1 MIEVALFTGIGLLGY
16 ILSTQ
21 YASDSASKKKE
32 GFRDTPRIS
41 NGSVTL
47 PQMKSSSAPLTEQVR
62 LTNDMKGHN
71 NMVPFFGARVTQNLR
86 GGANDSILDTFSGT
100 GSEYVQ
106 KREVQTFY
114 DVKPGYG
121 DPYGNPNESDFIQ
134 SRMVAGMN
142 MKNVSPIERTYV
154 APGVND
160 GYNNNGSGGYQQFTE
175 LQQFAKPRTT
185 DELRVDNKPKL
196 SYEKP
201 VVPGNYFV
209 TQPGLQAPV
218 MKNRPDTFNIMTE
231 DGSIDGALTHLNTAV
246 GVQVAPASFPEQMFK
261 EQQRATTNIEY
272 YGGGGAEYSFANYVR
287 SFTEPFQEFMK
298 LTVGEWVGVAGGQGG
313 VSEGTYVVDQ
323 YNEAYT
329 NPGREAS
336 SMTFY
341 TAPGGISFNSGSDAT
356 GAVKVNK
363 DEDMLINT
371 REVGSPANV
380 VGSAST
386 AEQRG
391 EVNYTLTLPMDAE
404 INRVDPAI
412 LDAFKANPYTQSLQS
427 VA

>member
-21 YASDSASKKKE
+21 YASDSAKKKE
-32 GFRDTPRIS
+32 GFRDVPRIS
-41 NGSVTL
+41 NGSATL
-47 PQMKSSSAPLTEQVR
+47 PQSKSPNAPLTEQVR

-121 DPYGNPNESDFIQ
+121 DPYGNPNESEFIQ

-154 APGVND
+154 GAGVND
-160 GYNNNGSGGYQQFTE
+160 GYNNVGSGGYQQFTE

-218 MKNRPDTFNIMTE
+218 MKNRPDTFNIMT
-231 DGSIDGALTHLNTAV
+231 DGNGELTHLNTAV

-341 TAPGGISFNSGSDAT
+341 TAPGGISFNSGSDAR
-356 GAVKVNK
+356 GAVVTNK
-363 DEDMLINT
+363 DESMLDNVRT
-371 REVGSPANV
+371 VEPASNIV
-380 VGSAST
+380 SSAST

>member
-21 YASDSASKKKE
+21 YADANNQKKKE
-32 GFRDTPRIS
+32 GFRDVPRIS
-41 NGSVTL
+41 GSSASTL
-47 PQMKSSSAPLTEQVR
+47 PASNGQLTERVR
-62 LTNDMKGHN
+62 LTESPAGHN

-86 GGANDSILDTFSGT
+86 GGANDSILDSFSGMGT
-100 GSEYVQ
+100 EYVQ

-142 MKNVSPIERTYV
+142 MKNVSPIERVRV
-154 APGVND
+154 APGL
-160 GYNNNGSGGYQQFTE
+160 NNGYTDTGTGGYQQFTE
-175 LQQFAKPRTT
+175 AQQYAKPRTT
-185 DELRVDNKPKL
+185 DERRVANKPKL
-196 SYEKP
+196 SYETP

-218 MKNRPDTFNIMTE
+218 MKNRPDTFNIMSDETGE
-231 DGSIDGALTHLNTAV
+231 LTHLNTAV

-261 EQQRATTNIEY
+261 EQQRESTNLEY
-272 YGGGGAEYSFANYVR
+272 YGAGGAEYSFANYIR
-287 SFTEPFQEFMK
+287 SFTEPFEEFMK
-298 LTVGEWVGVAGGQGG
+298 LTVGEWMGVAGGQGG

-336 SMTFY
+336 AMTFY
-341 TAPGGISFNSGSDAT
+341 TAPGGIAFNSGSDAK

-363 DEDMLINT
+363 DEDMLFNVRT
-371 REVGSPANV
+371 VEAAANI

-391 EVNYTLTLPMDAE
+391 QVNYTMTLPMDAE

>member
-16 ILSTQ
+16 VLTTQ
-21 YASDSASKKKE
+21 YSDANANKKKE
-32 GFRDTPRIS
+32 PFYAPPPPP
-41 NGSVTL
+41 
-47 PQMKSSSAPLTEQVR
+47 PQQQQSSPGVLTEDVR
-62 LTNDMKGHN
+62 ITTNAKGHN
-71 NMVPFFGARVTQNLR
+71 NMVPFFGARVTQNMR
-86 GGANDSILDTFSGT
+86 GGANDSILDTFSGV
-100 GSEYVQ
+100 GSEHVQ
-106 KREVQTFY
+106 KREVGTFY
-114 DVKPGYG
+114 DVAPGYG
-121 DPYGNPNESDFIQ
+121 DPYGNPVESDFMQ
-134 SRMVAGMN
+134 SRMVAGMS

-154 APGVND
+154 APGLNN
-160 GYNNNGSGGYQQFTE
+160 GYTNTGSGGYQQFTDA
-175 LQQFAKPRTT
+175 QQFAKPRTT
-185 DELRVDNKPKL
+185 DERRVDNKPKL
-196 SYEKP
+196 TYETP

-218 MKNRPDTFNIMTE
+218 MKNRPDTFNILSDDE
-231 DGSIDGALTHLNTAV
+231 GRLTHLNTAV

-261 EQQRATTNIEY
+261 EQNRESTSLEY
-272 YGGGGAEYSFANYVR
+272 YGAGGAEYSMANYIR
-287 SFTEPFQEFMK
+287 SFTEPFEEFMK
-298 LTVGEWVGVAGGQGG
+298 LTVGEWMGVAGGQGG

-341 TAPGGISFNSGSDAT
+341 TAPGGIAFNSGSDGV

-363 DEDMLINT
+363 DEDMMINT

-386 AEQRG
+386 SQQQG
-391 EVNYTLTLPMDAE
+391 EVSYTYTLPQDAE

-412 LDAFKANPYTQSLQS
+412 LDAFKANPYTHSLQS

>member
-16 ILSTQ
+16 VLTTQ
-21 YASDSASKKKE
+21 YSDANANKKKE
-32 GFRDTPRIS
+32 PFYAPPPPPPG
-41 NGSVTL
+41 
-47 PQMKSSSAPLTEQVR
+47 QQQQSSPGVLTEDVR
-62 LTNDMKGHN
+62 ITTNPKGHN
-71 NMVPFFGARVTQNLR
+71 NMVPFFGARVTQNMR
-86 GGANDSILDTFSGT
+86 GGANDSILDTFSGV
-100 GSEYVQ
+100 GSEHVQ
-106 KREVQTFY
+106 KREVGTFY
-114 DVKPGYG
+114 DVAPGYG
-121 DPYGNPNESDFIQ
+121 DPYGNPVESDFMQ
-134 SRMVAGMN
+134 SRMVAGMS

-154 APGVND
+154 APGLNN
-160 GYNNNGSGGYQQFTE
+160 GYTNTGSGGYQQFTDA
-175 LQQFAKPRTT
+175 QQFAKPRTT
-185 DELRVDNKPKL
+185 DERRVDNKPKL
-196 SYEKP
+196 TYETP

-218 MKNRPDTFNIMTE
+218 MKNRPDTFNILTDDE
-231 DGSIDGALTHLNTAV
+231 GRLTHLNTAV

-261 EQQRATTNIEY
+261 EQNRESTSLEY
-272 YGGGGAEYSFANYVR
+272 YGAGGAEYSMANYIR
-287 SFTEPFQEFMK
+287 SFTEPFEEFMK
-298 LTVGEWVGVAGGQGG
+298 LTVGEWMGVAGGQGG
-313 VSEGTYVVDQ
+313 LNEGTYVVDQ

-341 TAPGGISFNSGSDAT
+341 TAPGGIAFNSGSDGV

-363 DEDMLINT
+363 DEDMMINT

-386 AEQRG
+386 SQQQG
-391 EVNYTLTLPMDAE
+391 EVSYTYTLPMDAE

-412 LDAFKANPYTQSLQS
+412 LDAFKANPYTHSLQS

>member
-21 YASDSASKKKE
+21 YTDASKKKE
-32 GFRDTPRIS
+32 RFQD
-41 NGSVTL
+41 
-47 PQMKSSSAPLTEQVR
+47 SAPQGSTPPPSSQQTLTEHVV
-62 LTNDMKGHN
+62 LSGNAKGHN

-86 GGANDSILDTFSGT
+86 GGANDSILDTFAGVGT
-100 GSEYVQ
+100 EHVQ

-114 DVKPGYG
+114 DVAPGYG
-121 DPYGNPNESDFIQ
+121 DPYGNPVESDFMQ
-134 SRMVAGMN
+134 SRMVAGMS

-160 GYNNNGSGGYQQFTE
+160 GYTNNGSGGYQQFTE
-175 LQQFAKPRTT
+175 AQQFAKPRTT
-185 DELRVDNKPKL
+185 DELRVANKPKL
-196 SYEKP
+196 SYESP
-201 VVPGNYFV
+201 VIPGNYFV
-209 TQPGLQAPV
+209 TQPGLQAAV
-218 MKNRPDTFNIMTE
+218 VKNRPDTFNVLSDE
-231 DGSIDGALTHLNTAV
+231 NGHLTHLNTAV

-261 EQQRATTNIEY
+261 EQQRTTTNIEY
-272 YGGGGAEYSFANYVR
+272 YGAGGAEYSFANYVR
-287 SFTEPFQEFMK
+287 SFTEPFEEFMK
-298 LTVGEWVGVAGGQGG
+298 LTVGEWVGVAGGAGG

-341 TAPGGISFNSGSDAT
+341 TAPGGTTFHSGADAV
-356 GAVKVNK
+356 GSVKVNK
-363 DEDMLINT
+363 DENMLINV
-371 REVGSPANV
+371 RKFDSPANV
-380 VGSAST
+380 VGSSATS
-386 AEQRG
+386 QHRG
-391 EVNYTLTLPMDAE
+391 EVSYTETLPMNAE

-412 LDAFKANPYTQSLQS
+412 LDAFKDNPYTHSLQS

>member
-21 YASDSASKKKE
+21 YTDASKKKE
-32 GFRDTPRIS
+32 GFRDVPR
-41 NGSVTL
+41 V
-47 PQMKSSSAPLTEQVR
+47 SSSSTPQQMQQPLTEQVR
-62 LTNDMKGHN
+62 QSGDMKGHN

-86 GGANDSILDTFSGT
+86 GGANDSILDSFSGT
-100 GSEYVQ
+100 GNEFVQ
-106 KREVQTFY
+106 KREVQSFY
-114 DVKPGYG
+114 DVAPGYG
-121 DPYGNPNESDFIQ
+121 DPYGNPVESDFMQ

-154 APGVND
+154 APGVNN
-160 GYNNNGSGGYQQFTE
+160 GYTNTGSGGYQQFTDT
-175 LQQFAKPRTT
+175 QQFAKPRTT
-185 DELRVDNKPKL
+185 DELRVANKPKL
-196 SYEKP
+196 SYESP
-201 VVPGNYFV
+201 VVPGNFYV

-231 DGSIDGALTHLNTAV
+231 DAATGGSSGAITHLNTAV

-287 SFTEPFQEFMK
+287 SFTEPFEEFMK

-313 VSEGTYVVDQ
+313 VSEGTYVIDQ

-341 TAPGGISFNSGSDAT
+341 TAPGGTAFNSGAEAA

-363 DEDMLINT
+363 DEDMLINV
-371 REVGSPANV
+371 RKFDPAANV
-380 VGSAST
+380 VTSAATS
-386 AEQRG
+386 QHQG
-391 EVNYTLTLPMDAE
+391 EVNYTLTLPMDAQ

-412 LDAFKANPYTQSLQS
+412 LDAFKTNPYTQSLQS

>member
-21 YASDSASKKKE
+21 YTDASKKKE
-32 GFRDTPRIS
+32 RFQD
-41 NGSVTL
+41 
-47 PQMKSSSAPLTEQVR
+47 SAPRGSTSAPPPSQQALTEHVV
-62 LTNDMKGHN
+62 LSGNAKGHN

-86 GGANDSILDTFSGT
+86 GGANDSILDTFAGVGT
-100 GSEYVQ
+100 EHVQ

-114 DVKPGYG
+114 DVAPGYG
-121 DPYGNPNESDFIQ
+121 DPYGNPVESDFMQ
-134 SRMVAGMN
+134 SRMVAGMS

-160 GYNNNGSGGYQQFTE
+160 GYTNNGSGGYQQFTE
-175 LQQFAKPRTT
+175 AQQFAKPRTT
-185 DELRVDNKPKL
+185 DELRVANKPKL
-196 SYEKP
+196 SYESP
-201 VVPGNYFV
+201 VIPGNYFV
-209 TQPGLQAPV
+209 TQPGLQAAV
-218 MKNRPDTFNIMTE
+218 VKNRPDTFNVLSDE
-231 DGSIDGALTHLNTAV
+231 NGQLTHLNTAV

-261 EQQRATTNIEY
+261 EQQRTTTNIEY
-272 YGGGGAEYSFANYVR
+272 YGAGGAEYSFANYVR
-287 SFTEPFQEFMK
+287 SFTEPFEEFMK
-298 LTVGEWVGVAGGQGG
+298 LTVGEWVGVAGGAGG

-341 TAPGGISFNSGSDAT
+341 TAPGGTTFFSGSDAV

-363 DEDMLINT
+363 DENMLINV
-371 REVGSPANV
+371 RKFDSAANV
-380 VGSAST
+380 VGSSATS
-386 AEQRG
+386 QHRG
-391 EVNYTLTLPMDAE
+391 QVSYTETLPMNAE

-412 LDAFKANPYTQSLQS
+412 LDAFKENPYTHSLQS

>member
-21 YASDSASKKKE
+21 YASDSAKKKE
-32 GFRDTPRIS
+32 GFRDVPRIS
-41 NGSVTL
+41 NGSATL
-47 PQMKSSSAPLTEQVR
+47 PQSKSPNAPLTEQVR

-106 KREVQTFY
+106 KREVETFY

-154 APGVND
+154 GAGVND
-160 GYNNNGSGGYQQFTE
+160 GYNNVGSGGYQQFTE

-231 DGSIDGALTHLNTAV
+231 DGNIDGALTHLNTAV

-341 TAPGGISFNSGSDAT
+341 TAPGSISFNSGSDAK

-363 DEDMLINT
+363 DESMLDNVRT
-371 REVGSPANV
+371 VEPASNIV
-380 VGSAST
+380 SSAST

-391 EVNYTLTLPMDAE
+391 QVNYTLTLPMDAE

>member
-21 YASDSASKKKE
+21 YTDASKKKE
-32 GFRDTPRIS
+32 RFQD
-41 NGSVTL
+41 
-47 PQMKSSSAPLTEQVR
+47 SAPRGSTPPPSSQQTLTEHVV
-62 LTNDMKGHN
+62 LSGNAKGHN

-86 GGANDSILDTFSGT
+86 GGANDSILDTFAGVGT
-100 GSEYVQ
+100 EHVQ

-114 DVKPGYG
+114 DVAPGYG
-121 DPYGNPNESDFIQ
+121 DPYGNPVESDFMQ
-134 SRMVAGMN
+134 SRMVAGMS

-160 GYNNNGSGGYQQFTE
+160 GYTNNGSGGYQQFTE
-175 LQQFAKPRTT
+175 AQQFAKPRTT
-185 DELRVDNKPKL
+185 DELRVANKPKL
-196 SYEKP
+196 SYESP
-201 VVPGNYFV
+201 VIPGNYFV
-209 TQPGLQAPV
+209 TQPGLQAAV
-218 MKNRPDTFNIMTE
+218 VKNRPDTFNVLSDE
-231 DGSIDGALTHLNTAV
+231 NGHLTHLNTAV

-261 EQQRATTNIEY
+261 EQQRTTTNIEY
-272 YGGGGAEYSFANYVR
+272 YGAGGAEYSFANYVR
-287 SFTEPFQEFMK
+287 SFTEPFEEFMK
-298 LTVGEWVGVAGGQGG
+298 LTVGEWVGVAGGAGG

-341 TAPGGISFNSGSDAT
+341 TAPGGTTFNSGADAV

-363 DEDMLINT
+363 DENMLINV
-371 REVGSPANV
+371 RKFDSPANV
-380 VGSAST
+380 VGTSATS
-386 AEQRG
+386 QHRG
-391 EVNYTLTLPMDAE
+391 EVSYTETLPMNAE

-412 LDAFKANPYTQSLQS
+412 LDAFKENPYTHSLQS

>member
-16 ILSTQ
+16 VLTTQ
-21 YASDSASKKKE
+21 YSDANANKKKE
-32 GFRDTPRIS
+32 PFYAPPPPPPG
-41 NGSVTL
+41 
-47 PQMKSSSAPLTEQVR
+47 QQQQSSPGVLTEDVR
-62 LTNDMKGHN
+62 ITTNAKGHN
-71 NMVPFFGARVTQNLR
+71 NMVPFFGARVTQNMR
-86 GGANDSILDTFSGT
+86 GGANDSILDTFSGV
-100 GSEYVQ
+100 GSEHVQ
-106 KREVQTFY
+106 KREVGTFY
-114 DVKPGYG
+114 DVAPGYG
-121 DPYGNPNESDFIQ
+121 DPYGNPVESDFMQ
-134 SRMVAGMN
+134 SRMVAGMS

-154 APGVND
+154 APGLNN
-160 GYNNNGSGGYQQFTE
+160 GYTNTGSGGYQQFTDA
-175 LQQFAKPRTT
+175 QQFAKPRTT
-185 DELRVDNKPKL
+185 DERRVDNKPKL
-196 SYEKP
+196 TYETP

-218 MKNRPDTFNIMTE
+218 MKNRPDTFNILTDDE
-231 DGSIDGALTHLNTAV
+231 GRLTHLNTAV

-261 EQQRATTNIEY
+261 EQNRESTSLEY
-272 YGGGGAEYSFANYVR
+272 YGAGGAEYSMTSYIR
-287 SFTEPFQEFMK
+287 SFTEPFEEFMK
-298 LTVGEWVGVAGGQGG
+298 LTVGEWMGVAGGQGG
-313 VSEGTYVVDQ
+313 LNEGTYVVDQ

-341 TAPGGISFNSGSDAT
+341 TAPGGIAFNSGSDGV

-363 DEDMLINT
+363 DEDMMINT

-386 AEQRG
+386 SQQQG
-391 EVNYTLTLPMDAE
+391 EVSYTYTLPMDAE

-412 LDAFKANPYTQSLQS
+412 LDAFKANPYTHSLQS

>member
-21 YASDSASKKKE
+21 YASDSTTKKKE
-32 GFRDTPRIS
+32 GFRDVPRIS
-41 NGSVTL
+41 NGSATL
-47 PQMKSSSAPLTEQVR
+47 PQSNSPLAPLTEQVR
-62 LTNDMKGHN
+62 LANNLKGHN

-121 DPYGNPNESDFIQ
+121 DPYGNPNESEFIQ
-134 SRMVAGMN
+134 SRMVAGMS

-154 APGVND
+154 GAGVND

-218 MKNRPDTFNIMTE
+218 MKNRPDTFNVMT
-231 DGSIDGALTHLNTAV
+231 DGNGELTHLNTAV

-341 TAPGGISFNSGSDAT
+341 TAPGGISFNSGADAR
-356 GAVKVNK
+356 GAVVTNK
-363 DEDMLINT
+363 DESMLDNVRT
-371 REVGSPANV
+371 VEPASNIV
-380 VGSAST
+380 SSAST

>member
-21 YASDSASKKKE
+21 YTSDSASKKKE
-32 GFRDTPRIS
+32 GFRDTPRS
-41 NGSVTL
+41 STATL
-47 PQMKSSSAPLTEQVR
+47 PASISPNAPLTEQVR
-62 LTNDMKGHN
+62 LTNDTKGHN

-134 SRMVAGMN
+134 SRMVAGMS
-142 MKNVSPIERTYV
+142 MKNVSPIEKTYV
-154 APGVND
+154 APGLNN
-160 GYNNNGSGGYQQFTE
+160 GYTNTGSGGYQQFTDA
-175 LQQFAKPRTT
+175 QQFAKPRTT

-231 DGSIDGALTHLNTAV
+231 DGTIGGELTHLNTAV

-272 YGGGGAEYSFANYVR
+272 YGAGGAEHSFANYVR

-341 TAPGGISFNSGSDAT
+341 TAPGGIAFNSGSDAK

-363 DEDMLINT
+363 DEDMLYNVRT
-371 REVGSPANV
+371 VEAAANV
-380 VGSAST
+380 VSSAST

-391 EVNYTLTLPMDAE
+391 QMSYTLPLPLDAE

-412 LDAFKANPYTQSLQS
+412 LDAFKANPYTHSLQS

>member
-21 YASDSASKKKE
+21 YADQNKKKE
-32 GFRDTPRIS
+32 GFRDAPRIS
-41 NGSVTL
+41 ASATPVNA
-47 PQMKSSSAPLTEQVR
+47 SSQNAPLTEQVR
-62 LTNDMKGHN
+62 LSNGAKGHN

-100 GSEYVQ
+100 GSEHVQ

-154 APGVND
+154 GAGVND
-160 GYNNNGSGGYQQFTE
+160 GYNNVGSGGYQQFTE

-341 TAPGGISFNSGSDAT
+341 TAPGGIAFNSGSDAK
-356 GAVKVNK
+356 GAVVTNK
-363 DEDMLINT
+363 DESMLNNVRT
-371 REVGSPANV
+371 VEPAANIV
-380 VGSAST
+380 SSAST

-391 EVNYTLTLPMDAE
+391 QVNYTLPLPLDAD

-412 LDAFKANPYTQSLQS
+412 LDAFKANPYTHSLQS

>member
-21 YASDSASKKKE
+21 YTDPSKKKE
-32 GFRDTPRIS
+32 GFRSGVPVSSTPPAS
-41 NGSVTL
+41 QL
-47 PQMKSSSAPLTEQVR
+47 PQLTENVR
-62 LTNDMKGHN
+62 LSADAKGHN

-86 GGANDSILDTFSGT
+86 GGANDSILDSFSGT
-100 GSEYVQ
+100 GNEFVQ
-106 KREVQTFY
+106 KREVQSFY
-114 DVKPGYG
+114 DVTPGYG
-121 DPYGNPNESDFIQ
+121 DPYGNPVESDFMQ

-154 APGVND
+154 APGVNN
-160 GYNNNGSGGYQQFTE
+160 GYTNTGSGGYQQFTDA
-175 LQQFAKPRTT
+175 QQFAKPRTT
-185 DELRVDNKPKL
+185 DEMRVANKPKL
-196 SYEKP
+196 SYESP
-201 VVPGNYFV
+201 VVPGNFYV
-209 TQPGLQAPV
+209 TQPGLQAAV

-231 DGSIDGALTHLNTAV
+231 DAATGGSSGALTHLNTAV

-287 SFTEPFQEFMK
+287 SFTEPFEEFMK
-298 LTVGEWVGVAGGQGG
+298 LTVGEWVGVAGGAGG

-323 YNEAYT
+323 YNQAYT

-341 TAPGGISFNSGSDAT
+341 TAPGGTAFYSGSDAA

-363 DEDMLINT
+363 DEDMLVNV
-371 REVGSPANV
+371 RKFEPAANV
-380 VGSAST
+380 VTT
-386 AEQRG
+386 AATSQQQG
-391 EVNYTLTLPMDAE
+391 EVSYTMTLPMDAE

-412 LDAFKANPYTQSLQS
+412 LDAFKANPYTHSLQS

>member
-21 YASDSASKKKE
+21 YTADSASKKKE
-32 GFRDTPRIS
+32 GFRDAPRS
-41 NGSVTL
+41 STATL
-47 PQMKSSSAPLTEQVR
+47 PASISPNAPLTEQVR
-62 LTNDMKGHN
+62 LTNDTKGHN

-134 SRMVAGMN
+134 SRMVAGMS
-142 MKNVSPIERTYV
+142 MKNVSPIEKTYV
-154 APGVND
+154 APGLNN
-160 GYNNNGSGGYQQFTE
+160 GYTNTGSGGYQQFTDA
-175 LQQFAKPRTT
+175 QQFAKPRTT

-231 DGSIDGALTHLNTAV
+231 DGTIGGELTHLNTAV

-272 YGGGGAEYSFANYVR
+272 YGAGGAEHSFANYVR

-341 TAPGGISFNSGSDAT
+341 TAPGGIAFNSGADAK
-356 GAVKVNK
+356 GAVVTNK
-363 DEDMLINT
+363 DEDMLYNVRT
-371 REVGSPANV
+371 VEAAANV
-380 VGSAST
+380 VSSAST

-391 EVNYTLTLPMDAE
+391 QMSYTLPLPLDAE

-412 LDAFKANPYTQSLQS
+412 LDAFKANPYTHSLQS

>member
-16 ILSTQ
+16 VLSTQ
-21 YASDSASKKKE
+21 YSADAKKKE
-32 GFRDTPRIS
+32 SFYAPPPQS
-41 NGSVTL
+41 APPQKLGSSL
-47 PQMKSSSAPLTEQVR
+47 PLTEQVQI
-62 LTNDMKGHN
+62 TANPKGHN
-71 NMVPFFGARVTQNLR
+71 NMVPFFGARVTQNMR

-100 GSEYVQ
+100 GSEHVQ
-106 KREVQTFY
+106 KREVASFY
-114 DVKPGYG
+114 DVTPGYG
-121 DPYGNPNESDFIQ
+121 DPYGNPVESEFMQ
-134 SRMVAGMN
+134 SRMVAGMS

-154 APGVND
+154 APGLNN
-160 GYNNNGSGGYQQFTE
+160 GYTNTGSGGYQQFTDA
-175 LQQFAKPRTT
+175 QQFAKPRTT

-196 SYEKP
+196 TYETP
-201 VVPGNYFV
+201 VIPGNYFV

-218 MKNRPDTFNIMTE
+218 LKNRPDTFNILTDE
-231 DGSIDGALTHLNTAV
+231 EGRLTHLNTAV

-261 EQQRATTNIEY
+261 EQNRESTSLEY
-272 YGGGGAEYSFANYVR
+272 YGVGGAEYSMANYIR
-287 SFTEPFQEFMK
+287 SFTEPFEEFMK
-298 LTVGEWVGVAGGQGG
+298 LTVGEWMGVAGGQGG
-313 VSEGTYVVDQ
+313 LNEGTYVVDQ

-341 TAPGGISFNSGSDAT
+341 TAPGGIAFNSGSDGV

-363 DEDMLINT
+363 DEDMMINT

-386 AEQRG
+386 SQQQG
-391 EVNYTLTLPMDAE
+391 EVSYTYTLPMDAE

-412 LDAFKANPYTQSLQS
+412 LDAFNANPYTHSLQS

>member
-21 YASDSASKKKE
+21 YATDSANKKKE
-32 GFRDTPRIS
+32 GFRDAPRIS
-41 NGSVTL
+41 GVAPPPSV
-47 PQMKSSSAPLTEQVR
+47 SRSVPLTEQVH
-62 LTNDMKGHN
+62 LTADAKGHN

-121 DPYGNPNESDFIQ
+121 DPFGNPNESDFVQ

-154 APGVND
+154 GAGVND
-160 GYNNNGSGGYQQFTE
+160 GYNNVGSGGYQQFTE

-218 MKNRPDTFNIMTE
+218 MKNRPDTFNIMT
-231 DGSIDGALTHLNTAV
+231 DGNGELTHLNTAV

-341 TAPGGISFNSGSDAT
+341 TAPGGISFNSGSDAK

-363 DEDMLINT
+363 DESMLDNVRT
-371 REVGSPANV
+371 VEPAANIV
-380 VGSAST
+380 SSAST

-391 EVNYTLTLPMDAE
+391 QVNYTLTLPMDAE

>member
-16 ILSTQ
+16 VLTTQ
-21 YASDSASKKKE
+21 YSDANANKKKE
-32 GFRDTPRIS
+32 PFYAPPPPPPG
-41 NGSVTL
+41 
-47 PQMKSSSAPLTEQVR
+47 QQQQSSPGVLTEDVR
-62 LTNDMKGHN
+62 ITTNAKGHN
-71 NMVPFFGARVTQNLR
+71 NMVPFFGARVTQNMR
-86 GGANDSILDTFSGT
+86 GGANDSILDTFSGV
-100 GSEYVQ
+100 GSEHVQ
-106 KREVQTFY
+106 KREVGTFY
-114 DVKPGYG
+114 DVAPGYG
-121 DPYGNPNESDFIQ
+121 DPYGNPVESDFMQ
-134 SRMVAGMN
+134 SRMVAGMS

-154 APGVND
+154 APGLNN
-160 GYNNNGSGGYQQFTE
+160 GYTNTGSGGYQQFTDA
-175 LQQFAKPRTT
+175 QQFAKPRTT
-185 DELRVDNKPKL
+185 DERRVDNKPKL
-196 SYEKP
+196 TYETP

-218 MKNRPDTFNIMTE
+218 MKNRPDTFNILTDDE
-231 DGSIDGALTHLNTAV
+231 GRLTHLNTAV

-261 EQQRATTNIEY
+261 EQNRESTSLEY
-272 YGGGGAEYSFANYVR
+272 YGAGGAEYSMANYIR
-287 SFTEPFQEFMK
+287 SFTEPFEEFMK
-298 LTVGEWVGVAGGQGG
+298 LTVGEWMGVAGGQGG
-313 VSEGTYVVDQ
+313 LNEGTYVVDQ

-341 TAPGGISFNSGSDAT
+341 TAPGGIAFNSGSDGV

-363 DEDMLINT
+363 DEDMMINT

-386 AEQRG
+386 SQQQG
-391 EVNYTLTLPMDAE
+391 EVSYTYTLPMDAE

-412 LDAFKANPYTQSLQS
+412 LDAFNANPYTHSLQS